1 MCNKEL
7 KVEGLHHLAKY
18 MYSDE
23 AALVVMIRMKVRRVN
38 AQVGWCQHWKGVSSL
53 KMRERKTIYQD
64 PVSHIKKQCTW
75 LMTSLIWASQEVTI
89 LITDVR
95 YENAYSLLLS
105 AVVVYK
111 VCSLAKTSK
120 VLVFVFCRHI
130 DSLKQ
135 KFLLQ

>member
-1 MCNKEL
+1 
-7 KVEGLHHLAKY
+7 
-18 MYSDE
+18 
-23 AALVVMIRMKVRRVN
+23 
-38 AQVGWCQHWKGVSSL
+38 
-53 KMRERKTIYQD
+53 
-64 PVSHIKKQCTW
+64 
-75 LMTSLIWASQEVTI
+75 MTSLIWASQEVTI